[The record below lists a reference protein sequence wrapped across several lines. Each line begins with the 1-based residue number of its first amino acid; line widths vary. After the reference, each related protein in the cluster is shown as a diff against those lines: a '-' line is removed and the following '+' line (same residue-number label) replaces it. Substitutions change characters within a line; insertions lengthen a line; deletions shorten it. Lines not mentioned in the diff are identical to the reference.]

1 MGFGF
6 LRKIRDR
13 AKNIAGG
20 VFNVAQQIIKNK
32 DNIVEAANIVNDTAN
47 TTARRLKP
55 LFK

>member
-1 MGFGF
+1 MGLGF